1 MLAENVFVEH
11 IVLVGFEDPK
21 IEKVGE
27 KDDEG
32 GEEDLEGG
40 YFWEHLL

>member
-11 IVLVGFEDPK
+11 IVLVGLEDPE

-27 KDDEG
+27 EDDEG

-40 YFWEHLL
+40 HFWEHLL